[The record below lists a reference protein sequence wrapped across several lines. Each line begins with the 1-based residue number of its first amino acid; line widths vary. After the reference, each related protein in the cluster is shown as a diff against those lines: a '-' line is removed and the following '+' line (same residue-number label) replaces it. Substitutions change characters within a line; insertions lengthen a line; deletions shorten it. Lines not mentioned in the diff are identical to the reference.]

1 MRIGDAGMNSPFKPD
16 GTKRPT
22 NVSLNEEL
30 VAEAKKLG
38 INVSQACEHGL
49 AEKVKKSRRE
59 KWLSENKDAL
69 DWSNDYVEKHGLP
82 LARFRMF

>member
-1 MRIGDAGMNSPFKPD
+1 MNRPFKPEA
-16 GTKRPT
+16 TKRPT

-38 INVSQACEHGL
+38 INVSQACESGL
-49 AEKVKKSRRE
+49 SEQVRKAKRE
-59 KWLSENKDAL
+59 KWLRENKEAM

-82 LARFRMF
+82 LARYRMF